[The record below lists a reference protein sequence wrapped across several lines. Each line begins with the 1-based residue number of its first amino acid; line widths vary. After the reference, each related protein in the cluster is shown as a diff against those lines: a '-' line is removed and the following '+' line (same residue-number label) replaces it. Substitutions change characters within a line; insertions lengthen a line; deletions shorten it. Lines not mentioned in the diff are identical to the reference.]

1 MMTGET
7 TLVLG
12 LPLDINVRRSCAGRQ
27 DKATGEVRLDVREAA
42 AIITGARH
50 AETGLLYESLT
61 TLGASGRYSLDYL
74 YLSPL

>member
-12 LPLDINVRRSCAGRQ
+12 LPLDINVRRSRAGRQ

-42 AIITGARH
+42 PIMAGGRH
-50 AETGLLYESLT
+50 AETGLLL
-61 TLGASGRYSLDYL
+61 
-74 YLSPL
+74 